1 VGNNPAWRGDCRPGR
16 NHPRILEGAKSMKA
30 IRVQQYGGVEQLR
43 YDEVP
48 DPSPDT
54 GQVLVRVR
62 AASVNPIDFKLGSGA
77 MRDRRPINLP
87 WIPGGDF
94 AGIVENLGSGITGM
108 KKGDAVFGNT
118 PGGGAYAALL
128 VTPADFV
135 APKPPKLSFPEAAS
149 VPLAAQT
156 AWQGIFEHGQLQSG
170 QTILIHAAAGG
181 VGSFAVQF
189 AHWKGARVL
198 ATASADNADYVRS
211 LGADQVID
219 YRATRFETVAKN
231 VDVVFDLMGGDTQ
244 TKSFGVLK
252 PGGYLIALN
261 QPPSQETATKLKVH
275 AMLMGMKPNSKRL
288 SEIAALLDSG
298 KVKTLVS
305 KIVPLPEAKEAWKQS
320 MSGHTRG
327 KIVLQVPG

>member
-1 VGNNPAWRGDCRPGR
+1 
-16 NHPRILEGAKSMKA
+16 MKA

-48 DPSPDT
+48 EPSPDT

-62 AASVNPIDFKLGSGA
+62 AASVNPIDFKLASGA

-94 AGIVENLGSGITGM
+94 AGIVENLGSGVTGL

-135 APKPPKLSFPEAAS
+135 APKPGKLSFPEAAS

-170 QTILIHAAAGG
+170 QTILVHAAAGG

-198 ATASADNADYVRS
+198 ATKSADNADYVRS

-219 YRATRFETVAKN
+219 YRATPFETVAKN
-231 VDVVFDLMGGDTQ
+231 VDVVFDLIGGDTQ

-261 QPPSQETATKLKVH
+261 QPPSQETATKFKVH

-305 KIVPLPEAKEAWKQS
+305 RIVPLPEAKEAWKQS

-327 KIVLQVPG
+327 KIVLEVPGRIE

>member
-1 VGNNPAWRGDCRPGR
+1 
-16 NHPRILEGAKSMKA
+16 MKA